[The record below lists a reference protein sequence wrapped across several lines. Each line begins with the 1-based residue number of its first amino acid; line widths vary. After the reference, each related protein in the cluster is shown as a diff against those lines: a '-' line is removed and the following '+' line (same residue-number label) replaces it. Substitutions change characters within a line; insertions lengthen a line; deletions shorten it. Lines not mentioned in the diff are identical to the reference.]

1 MENRDV
7 LQKTIPEELGRARR
21 LTGMKIIAALFLLFI
36 TLFTCSPAHS
46 TSDYQWIRAVNSGV
60 KTWPRWVVPIATNDN
75 KLRMIAEDATW
86 SSTDGIKWT
95 TVKNNAAHA
104 VRPGASQIFFKGKF
118 WLMGG
123 MNNWAEFTNEIWSST
138 NAVAWT
144 SVAEHAPWAARR
156 NALIVEFDDK
166 LWLFG
171 GAESSGK
178 KDVTPTRSFS
188 DVWQSSDGVEWKQI
202 SSNMPA
208 SGEQI
213 LVFQNQIWLLGKD
226 GAWTTNDGKTFR
238 KTATGR
244 PFSDRRGFGAVV
256 YDGKMWIF
264 GGIGPEKTTN
274 EVWSSHDGNT
284 WQQAEHAPWFPRG
297 AAYSTV
303 FNGKLWIYGGKTGT
317 TYDQADD
324 VWVMSRN

>member
-1 MENRDV
+1 
-7 LQKTIPEELGRARR
+7 
-21 LTGMKIIAALFLLFI
+21 MKLIAASILLLTSVVIFN
-36 TLFTCSPAHS
+36 CSPAH
-46 TSDYQWIRAVNSGV
+46 TAGGYQWTRAVNPGV
-60 KTWPRWVVPIATNDN
+60 KTWPRWVVPIAADDN

-95 TVKNNAAHA
+95 RIKNNAAEA
-104 VRPGASQIFFKGKF
+104 VRPGASQIFFKGRF
-118 WLMGG
+118 WLMAG

-138 NAVAWT
+138 NAVEWT
-144 SVAEHAPWAARR
+144 LVAKHAPWAARR
-156 NALIVEFDDK
+156 NALVIEFDDK

-178 KDVTPTRSFS
+178 KDVTPVRAFS

-213 LVFQNQIWLLGKD
+213 LILQNQMWLLGED

-238 KTATGR
+238 QTATGR

-256 YDGKMWIF
+256 YDGQM
-264 GGIGPEKTTN
+264 
-274 EVWSSHDGNT
+274 
-284 WQQAEHAPWFPRG
+284 
-297 AAYSTV
+297 
-303 FNGKLWIYGGKTGT
+303 WIYGGIGAEKRRMKSGHRATGSHGKKWSARPGSHAAENTALSST
-317 TYDQADD
+317 TNSGSTAARQARHTNRP
-324 VWVMSRN
+324 MTSGL